1 MEHPG
6 HRTGGFLRPRGGA
19 VERWVASI
27 LLLIGLIGAIWS
39 FLASRTSQDQL
50 ASNAELITFS
60 DRLLSTVKDIEIGER
75 GYVLIGSE
83 DYLSPYTASLK
94 LLDGDVDAL
103 RTRVGRAGADGAR
116 FDRIRDVAARRA
128 ELAAAIIQ
136 SRREG
141 SLAAARERIADGS
154 GKELM
159 DQLRGEIS
167 SLQSAAQRRME
178 QARVSE
184 RNQTWVS
191 AVAFIAILLAA
202 GYFAYAGYLSRRE
215 SRHADEMLAEVI
227 DNAPVGLAFVDGTKT
242 LVHHNPSFAAVL
254 DQPNVP
260 LAGQSLSKIAP
271 DFLADVRRE
280 IDKVLQAP
288 QPKGSQP
295 VEVTLQHGDNLKHLA
310 ANFFRVGLRNR
321 GLSEIGVGVV
331 VSDVTRQKLWE
342 HELETARQMADAANR
357 AKSAFIAN
365 MSHELRTPL
374 SAVIGYCELLED
386 EIIELGQDDLLRDLA
401 KINSNA
407 RHLLSLINDVL
418 DLSKIEADKME
429 VHPVEFDVQSMLSD
443 VEAATGSLVAKKRNK
458 LIIHSTLS
466 GTLYSDEVKIR
477 QIILNL
483 ISNAAK
489 FTENGTITLTFEQA
503 EGPDWVRF
511 SVADTGIGMS
521 PEQLAGLFERFVQA
535 DASTTRR
542 FGGTGLGLA
551 LTKAMATMLGGLVK
565 VESTEG
571 VGSIFTIEIPARYE
585 KPVEQAPQVE
595 EPSSRAPHLPLIL
608 VIDDDPS
615 AREFLTR
622 FLTREGYGVETAANG
637 EEGLRKARDM
647 KPLAVLLDVT
657 MPGMDGWNVL
667 RLIRADE
674 EIAETPV
681 LMQTVVDEQNFGYAL
696 GANDYLLKP
705 IDRNRLREALS
716 RFAPLEPV
724 GSVLVVDDDED
735 ALERVSA
742 ALEREGWSVISCSGG
757 EAALEAMKTQ
767 TPAIILVDLLMP
779 GMDGYAFVRAVRDEV
794 AWKDIPIVVLTAEDL
809 STRRL
814 RALENSTSRIL
825 QKGSMPLSDLAADLR
840 RIADQASPSS
850 SVPSPVTE

>member
-1 MEHPG
+1 M
-6 HRTGGFLRPRGGA
+6 GGFLRPRGGA

-27 LLLIGLIGAIWS
+27 LLVLGLMGAIWS
-39 FLASRTSQDQL
+39 FVASRTSQQDL
-50 ASNAELITFS
+50 TANAELITFS

-94 LLDGDVDAL
+94 LLDGDVEAL
-103 RTRVGRAGADGAR
+103 RARVDGAR
-116 FDRIRDVAARRA
+116 ADKDRFARILDIATRRTR
-128 ELAAAIIQ
+128 LAAVIVQ
-136 SRREG
+136 SRREE
-141 SLAAARERIADGS
+141 SLVAARERIADGG
-154 GKELM
+154 GKQLM
-159 DQLRGEIS
+159 DQLRGEIA
-167 SLQSAAQRRME
+167 SLQSAAQRRID
-178 QARVSE
+178 QARISE
-184 RNQTWVS
+184 RNQAWVS
-191 AVAFIAILLAA
+191 GVAFVAILAAA

-215 SRHADEMLAEVI
+215 SRHADEMLAQVI
-227 DNAPVGLAFVDGTKT
+227 DNAPVGLAFVDAAKT

-254 DQPNVP
+254 DQPSES
-260 LAGQSLSKIAP
+260 LAGQSLASVAP
-271 DFLADVRRE
+271 DFFADVRRE

-288 QPKGSQP
+288 QPKTAQP
-295 VEVTLQHGDNLKHLA
+295 VELTLEHGDNLKHLA
-310 ANFFRVGLRNR
+310 ASFFRVGLRNR
-321 GLSEIGVGVV
+321 GLSEAGVGVV

-386 EIIELGQDDLLRDLA
+386 EIIELGQDDLLRDLG

-429 VHPVEFDVQSMLSD
+429 VQPVEFDVQSMLSD
-443 VEAATGSLVAKKRNK
+443 VEAATGSLVAKKGNK
-458 LIIHSTLS
+458 LIINSTLS

-483 ISNAAK
+483 VSNAAK
-489 FTENGTITLTFEQA
+489 FTEDGTITLTVGQA
-503 EGPDWVRF
+503 EGPDWVRLA
-511 SVADTGIGMS
+511 VADTGIGMS
-521 PEQLAGLFERFVQA
+521 EEQVAGLFQRFVQA

-551 LTKAMATMLGGLVK
+551 LTKAMATMLGGMVK

-571 VGSIFTIEIPARYE
+571 VGSTFTVEIPARYE
-585 KPVEQAPQVE
+585 KPLEIAQETSQA
-595 EPSSRAPHLPLIL
+595 SSPAPDAALIL

-637 EEGLRKARDM
+637 EEGLRKAREM
-647 KPLAVLLDVT
+647 KPMAVLLDVT

-674 EIAETPV
+674 EIGKTPV

-705 IDRNRLREALS
+705 IDRNRLREALT

-724 GSVLVVDDDED
+724 GSVLLVDDDED
-735 ALERVSA
+735 ALERIST

-757 EAALEAMKTQ
+757 EAALEAMETH
-767 TPAIILVDLLMP
+767 TPTIILVDLLMP
-779 GMDGYAFVRAVRDEV
+779 GMDGYAFVRAVRDRD

-809 STRRL
+809 GTRRL
-814 RALENSTSRIL
+814 KTLANSTSRIL

-840 RIADQASPSS
+840 RIAEASSPSS
-850 SVPSPVTE
+850 PASSPATG